1 MPNLREQKHAQGEYH
16 SSDENDDRFQEERR
30 SAFDG
35 CCYHAEAGTDMSC
48 MEAQVLLYINK
59 NILFFNAIG
68 LQQMIDRASIDS
80 NCLHRA
86 KPFIPV

>member
-1 MPNLREQKHAQGEYH
+1 
-16 SSDENDDRFQEERR
+16 
-30 SAFDG
+30 
-35 CCYHAEAGTDMSC
+35 MSC